1 MRWVLPLLLILGP
14 AQAESGWRHFE
25 SARFGFSV
33 DIPSGFIAQPPPENG
48 DGATFVSPDGT
59 TELKVWGSNLL
70 DQTLKSD
77 SAFRREAE
85 TEEGWRITYSPIKK
99 SWYAYS
105 GLKGSRIV
113 YTKAVSACGGSLAL
127 YFRIEYPKAEKLQ
140 YDAMVTRLSHSLK
153 AGPAAECPAG

>member
-1 MRWVLPLLLILGP
+1 MRWVLPLLFVISP
-14 AQAESGWRHFE
+14 ALAESGWRHFE

-33 DIPSGFIAQPPPENG
+33 DIPAGFIEQPPPENG

-59 TELKVWGSNLL
+59 AELKVWGSNLL

-105 GLKGSRIV
+105 GLKG
-113 YTKAVSACGGSLAL
+113 
-127 YFRIEYPKAEKLQ
+127 
-140 YDAMVTRLSHSLK
+140 
-153 AGPAAECPAG
+153 